1 MDWGNT
7 KVNIVC
13 FFIVA
18 TKTSYCVIM
27 TNYEK
32 DIKGRSTFRYILGLI
47 ARWKQHFKYD
57 KAVRIARKKGAT
69 VGDNV
74 VMPLSLA
81 KAANSNL
88 KIGDHVSIQTDKID
102 LRNPV
107 TIGNHVIIGSETEI
121 ITTSHNIDSEE
132 WEHKHYG
139 LTIEEYVWIPTRV
152 MILPSCRKIQYGGVI
167 SSGSVVVKDV
177 ESMSVVG
184 GNPAKEF
191 KKRKC
196 VHKNLVVESLLG
208 GDYYTYKQ
216 TRRSKT

>member
-1 MDWGNT
+1 
-7 KVNIVC
+7 
-13 FFIVA
+13 
-18 TKTSYCVIM
+18 M

-57 KAVRIARKKGAT
+57 KAVRIARKRGASI
-69 VGDNV
+69 GENV

-81 KAANSNL
+81 RKANSNL

-139 LTIEEYVWIPTRV
+139 ITIEDYVWIPTRV

-208 GDYYTYKQ
+208 GDYYTYKKIRKSM
-216 TRRSKT
+216 T

>member
-1 MDWGNT
+1 MGLGNT
-7 KVNIVC
+7 KGSIECFSIV
-13 FFIVA
+13 V
-18 TKTSYCVIM
+18 TLKSYCIIM

-47 ARWKQHFKYD
+47 ARWKQHFKYN
-57 KAVRIARKKGAT
+57 KAVRIARKRGASI
-69 VGDNV
+69 GENV
-74 VMPLSLA
+74 VIPLSLA
-81 KAANSNL
+81 RKANSNL
-88 KIGDHVSIQTDKID
+88 QIGDHVSIQTDKID

-107 TIGNHVIIGSETEI
+107 TIGNHVIIGAETEI

-139 LTIEEYVWIPTRV
+139 LTIEDYVWIPTRV

-167 SSGSVVVKDV
+167 SSGSIVVKDV

-208 GDYYTYKQ
+208 GDYYTYKK
-216 TRRSKT
+216 TRRLET

>member
-1 MDWGNT
+1 
-7 KVNIVC
+7 
-13 FFIVA
+13 
-18 TKTSYCVIM
+18 M

-32 DIKGRSTFRYILGLI
+32 DVKERSSFCYILGLI
-47 ARWKQHFKYD
+47 VRWKQHFKYE
-57 KAVRIARKKGAT
+57 KAVRIARKRGASI
-69 VGDNV
+69 GENF

-139 LTIEEYVWIPTRV
+139 LIIEDYVWIPTRV

-167 SSGSVVVKDV
+167 SSGSVVVKNV

-208 GDYYTYKQ
+208 GDYDTYKK
-216 TRRSKT
+216 TRILKT

>member
-1 MDWGNT
+1 
-7 KVNIVC
+7 
-13 FFIVA
+13 
-18 TKTSYCVIM
+18 M
-27 TNYEK
+27 TEYEK
-32 DIKGRSTFRYILGLI
+32 DIVSRSYFHYLAGLI
-47 ARWKQHFKYD
+47 VRWKQHFKYD
-57 KAVRIARKKGAT
+57 RAVRIARKRGAT
-69 VGDNV
+69 VGENV

-88 KIGDHVSIQTDKID
+88 MIGDHVSIQTDKID

-139 LTIEEYVWIPTRV
+139 LTIEDYVWIPTRV
-152 MILPSCRKIQYGGVI
+152 MILPSCRKIEMGGVV
-167 SSGSVVVKDV
+167 SSGSVVVKNV
-177 ESMSVVG
+177 ETMSVVG

-208 GDYYTYKQ
+208 GDYHTYKKA
-216 TRRSKT
+216 RLLKT

>member
-1 MDWGNT
+1 M
-7 KVNIVC
+7 
-13 FFIVA
+13 
-18 TKTSYCVIM
+18 M
-27 TNYEK
+27 TEYEK
-32 DIKGRSTFRYILGLI
+32 NIKERSLLRYLFGLI
-47 ARWKQHFKYD
+47 VRWKKHFKYD
-57 KAVRIARKKGAT
+57 KAVRIARRKGAII
-69 VGDNV
+69 GENV

-81 KAANSNL
+81 KKANSNL
-88 KIGDHVSIQTDKID
+88 KIGNHVSIQTDKID

-107 TIGNHVIIGSETEI
+107 VIGNYVIIGQDTEI
-121 ITTSHNIDSEE
+121 ITTSHNIDSKE

-139 LTIEEYVWIPTRV
+139 ITIEDYVWIPTRV

-208 GDYYTYKQ
+208 GDYYTYKKI
-216 TRRSKT
+216 RKSKT

>member
-1 MDWGNT
+1 
-7 KVNIVC
+7 
-13 FFIVA
+13 
-18 TKTSYCVIM
+18 M

-57 KAVRIARKKGAT
+57 KAVRIARKRGASI
-69 VGDNV
+69 GENV

-81 KAANSNL
+81 RKANSNL

-107 TIGNHVIIGSETEI
+107 TIGNYVIIGLGTEI

-139 LTIEEYVWIPTRV
+139 LTIEDYVWIPTQV

-208 GDYYTYKQ
+208 GDYYTYKKI
-216 TRRSKT
+216 RKSKT